1 MFQGFVEKTQTLIK
15 TLLGTRS
22 DWRLTKPAVPHLPK
36 VTYIWIGPVMA
47 VFTIFIGWF
56 AFTKTVGDG
65 NAAFALFIGS
75 VSIMMMTWS
84 NLLSTRILPL
94 EQIFGGVDRMYVWHR
109 WLGALSVGAMWLHLE
124 TVDDVKGIRGASRN
138 VADAAEDLAETGSTI
153 LYILVGISLL
163 RWIPTRWWRL
173 THKLLVLPYAFSCW
187 HFYTS
192 TKPYANAS
200 LCGAW
205 FTGFMLLGLAAWL
218 YRVLWRDIFRK
229 GKLYVVS
236 HIEHTGN
243 VLTIE
248 IEPVGAALKYQ
259 LGQFA
264 FLKMKVPGLREPHP
278 FTIASSP
285 DEKCLRFVIRDLGD
299 WTHRLAS
306 SLALNDRIVV
316 EGPYG
321 HLAPMPHHPVDHI
334 IWVAGGVDD
343 HMSTI
348 VQAQL
353 MFLDNLN
360 NNDITMH
367 VDSPGGSVKS
377 GLSMV
382 DVMRYIK
389 SDVATINTGMAASMG
404 SILLSSGTKGKRSS
418 LNFSK
423 VMIHQVSSGAQGHV
437 QDNRISQMESEKYNY
452 ILFKMLA
459 ENSGRSFD
467 EVLESARRDK
477 WLNSQEALDFGFID
491 EIIVSDKT
499 SSITTLM
506 DGFEDYYTKE
516 VLKK

>member
-1 MFQGFVEKTQTLIK
+1 MFQGIVEKTQTLIK
-15 TLLGTRS
+15 TLFGTRS
-22 DWRLTKPAVPHLPK
+22 DWRLTKPAMPHLPK

-124 TVDDVKGIRGASRN
+124 MVDDVKGIRGASRD
-138 VADAAEDLAETGSTI
+138 VADAAEDLAETGSTL

-187 HFYTS
+187 HFYTA

-200 LCGAW
+200 LWGAW
-205 FTGFMLLGLAAWL
+205 FTGFMLLGLVAWL

-236 HIEHTGN
+236 HIEQTGN

-264 FLKMKVPGLREPHP
+264 FLTIKVPGLREPHP

-306 SLALNDRIVV
+306 SLAINDRIVV

-321 HLAPMPHHPVDHI
+321 HLAPMPHHPVDHV
-334 IWVAGGVDD
+334 IWVAGGVGITPFLGTSISRLVDD
-343 HMSTI
+343 GPTPH
-348 VQAQL
+348 
-353 MFLDNLN
+353 
-360 NNDITMH
+360 
-367 VDSPGGSVKS
+367 
-377 GLSMV
+377 
-382 DVMRYIK
+382 
-389 SDVATINTGMAASMG
+389 
-404 SILLSSGTKGKRSS
+404 
-418 LNFSK
+418 
-423 VMIHQVSSGAQGHV
+423 
-437 QDNRISQMESEKYNY
+437 
-452 ILFKMLA
+452 LFYCVPSRHNA
-459 ENSGRSFD
+459 PAI
-467 EVLESARRDK
+467 EVLEMAAREGRIHLHVHASDEKNRIQPQHVTAAIGGEELHNAHIVMCGPDSLVKSMKTGLRKHGARHLHVEGFDMRSGIGPDLSRYLDDVVRTQLHRLSA
-477 WLNSQEALDFGFID
+477 
-491 EIIVSDKT
+491 
-499 SSITTLM
+499 
-506 DGFEDYYTKE
+506 
-516 VLKK
+516 KK